1 MTEREI
7 NEQIVLRLD
16 ISKNVKHNS
25 IMGHCPFH
33 TDKHPSFSVDLD
45 RALCHCFSCGYNGK
59 LRGLFREI
67 TGHSINKELGIKW
80 EAQDEATFVN
90 PFKETVKEDLSA
102 PPDVHIAL
110 DGAFIPVDKDPDVCK
125 YLMQRC
131 IPVSVAKSMRM
142 SFATM
147 ARSFDTFEPNNKD
160 QMVYFTKRL
169 VIPIYERGKLLSCEG
184 RDIYGKEYYY
194 NMLRRKG
201 LDPDEHEY
209 KKCIYPRGASTSTLY
224 DIDKLDSSRRL
235 YFVEGIMD
243 LAVLRSDSF
252 FNTKN
257 STAVFGASISERQKW
272 LLSQFES
279 TNFLIDNDYAGWA
292 SLQRWMNYI
301 KEKNLPNVHYFTLP
315 PFFNLGVKDIGDVP
329 VKTGKSIKECRDAK
343 WLTSQKSILDN
354 EGFINEK
361 VEQLRKEKIRLQQMS
376 K

>member
-1 MTEREI
+1 
-7 NEQIVLRLD
+7 
-16 ISKNVKHNS
+16 
-25 IMGHCPFH
+25 MGHCPFH

-102 PPDVHIAL
+102 TPDVHIAL

-125 YLMQRC
+125 YLMKRC

-243 LAVLRSDSF
+243 LAVLRTDSF

-257 STAVFGASISERQKW
+257 STAVFGASISERQRYFLK
-272 LLSQFES
+272 QFDF
-279 TNFLIDNDYAGWA
+279 TYIIDADLAGWL
-292 SLQRWMNYI
+292 SLRRLIEALKEAPI
-301 KEKNLPNVHYFTLP
+301 KRDWKFVVP
-315 PFFNLGVKDIGDVP
+315 PFHEQGVKDVGDIP
-329 VKTGKSIKECRDAK
+329 VKTGKTIEQCRKAH
-343 WLTSQKSILDN
+343 WLDN
-354 EGFINEK
+354 SKDILANEK
-361 VEQLRKEKIRLQQMS
+361 LINDTVALLQEEKKRCEQTQA
-376 K
+376 

>member
-16 ISKNVKHNS
+16 ISKSVKHNS

-90 PFKETVKEDLSA
+90 PFKETTKEDLSA

-201 LDPDEHEY
+201 MDPDEHEY

-243 LAVLRSDSF
+243 LAVLRTDSF

-257 STAVFGASISERQKW
+257 STAVFGASISERQRYFLK
-272 LLSQFES
+272 QFDF
-279 TNFLIDNDYAGWA
+279 TYVIDNDLAGWL
-292 SLQRWMNYI
+292 SLRRLMEALKEAPI
-301 KEKNLPNVHYFTLP
+301 KRDWKFVVP
-315 PFFNLGVKDIGDVP
+315 PFHDQGVKDVGDIP
-329 VKTGKSIKECRDAK
+329 VKTGKTIEQCRKAH
-343 WLTSQKSILDN
+343 WLDN
-354 EGFINEK
+354 SKDILANEK
-361 VEQLRKEKIRLQQMS
+361 LINDTVALLQEEKKRCEQTQA
-376 K
+376 

>member
-59 LRGLFREI
+59 LRCLFREI

-102 PPDVHIAL
+102 TPDVHIAL

-201 LDPDEHEY
+201 MNPDEHEY

-257 STAVFGASISERQKW
+257 STAVFGASISERQRYFLK
-272 LLSQFES
+272 QFDF
-279 TNFLIDNDYAGWA
+279 TYVIDNDLAGWL
-292 SLQRWMNYI
+292 SLRRLMEALKEAPI
-301 KEKNLPNVHYFTLP
+301 KRDWKFVVP
-315 PFFNLGVKDIGDVP
+315 PFHDQGVKDVGDIP
-329 VKTGKSIKECRDAK
+329 VKTGKTIEQCRKAH
-343 WLTSQKSILDN
+343 WLDN
-354 EGFINEK
+354 SKDILANEK
-361 VEQLRKEKIRLQQMS
+361 LINDTVALLQEEKKRCEQTQA
-376 K
+376 

>member
-1 MTEREI
+1 MTESAI
-7 NEQIVLRLD
+7 YEQIVLRLD
-16 ISKNVKHNS
+16 ISNSVKHNS
-25 IMGHCPFH
+25 IMGHCPLH
-33 TDKHPSFSVDLD
+33 TDTHPSFSVDLD

-102 PPDVHIAL
+102 TPDVHIAL

-201 LDPDEHEY
+201 MNPDEHEY

-243 LAVLRSDSF
+243 LAVLRTDSF

-257 STAVFGASISERQKW
+257 STAVFGASISERQRYFLK
-272 LLSQFES
+272 QFDF
-279 TNFLIDNDYAGWA
+279 TYVIDNDLAGWL
-292 SLQRWMNYI
+292 SLRRLMESL
-301 KEKNLPNVHYFTLP
+301 KEAPVKRDWKFVVP
-315 PFFNLGVKDIGDVP
+315 PFHDQGVKDVGDIP
-329 VKTGKSIKECRDAK
+329 VKTGKTIEQCRKAH
-343 WLTSQKSILDN
+343 WLDN
-354 EGFINEK
+354 SKDILANEK
-361 VEQLRKEKIRLQQMS
+361 LINDTVALLQEEKKRCEQTQA
-376 K
+376 

>member
-7 NEQIVLRLD
+7 NEQIIMRLGM
-16 ISKNVKHNS
+16 SKS
-25 IMGHCPFH
+25 IRGNNIMCHCPFH
-33 TDKHPSFSVDLD
+33 TDKHPSCSVDVN
-45 RALCHCFSCGYNGK
+45 RALVHCFSCGYNGK
-59 LRGLFREI
+59 LRGLFREV

-90 PFKETVKEDLSA
+90 PFKETAKEDLSA
-102 PPDVHIAL
+102 TPDVHIAL

-201 LDPDEHEY
+201 MNPDEHEY

-243 LAVLRSDSF
+243 LAVLRIDSF

-257 STAVFGASISERQKW
+257 STAVFGASISERQRYFLK
-272 LLSQFES
+272 QFDF
-279 TNFLIDNDYAGWA
+279 TYIIDNDLAGWL
-292 SLQRWMNYI
+292 SLRRLMEALKEAPI
-301 KEKNLPNVHYFTLP
+301 KRDWKFVVP
-315 PFFNLGVKDIGDVP
+315 PFHDQGVKDVGDIP
-329 VKTGKSIKECRDAK
+329 VKTGRTVEQCRKAH
-343 WLTSQKSILDN
+343 WLDN
-354 EGFINEK
+354 SKDILANEK
-361 VEQLRKEKIRLQQMS
+361 LINDTVALLQEEKKKCEQTQA
-376 K
+376 